1 MLELAEEALDQ
12 IALAV
17 DAPVNGTMDQ
27 TLAGRRDV
35 SLGAACPDQVEQS
48 IGVIATV
55 GDDMAALQP
64 FEQMGC
70 GTQIVGLPCGEHEP
84 DRQTVLVNKHVDLG
98 AQSSTRTADGVIFAP
113 FLPPAACW
121 WARMTELS
129 MKAIEWGD
137 FAASVSNIRTQTP
150 ALAQRLKRL

>member
-1 MLELAEEALDQ
+1 M
-12 IALAV
+12 
-17 DAPVNGTMDQ
+17 G
-27 TLAGRRDV
+27 
-35 SLGAACPDQVEQS
+35 LGAAGPDKIEQR
-48 IGVIATV
+48 IGVISAV

-64 FEQMGC
+64 FEQVGRSA
-70 GTQIVGLPCGEHEP
+70 QIVSLSCGEHEP
-84 DRQTVLVNKHVDLG
+84 YRQTVLIDQSVDLG
-98 AQSSTRTADGVIFAP
+98 AQSSTRAADGVIFAP

-121 WARMTELS
+121 WARMIELS